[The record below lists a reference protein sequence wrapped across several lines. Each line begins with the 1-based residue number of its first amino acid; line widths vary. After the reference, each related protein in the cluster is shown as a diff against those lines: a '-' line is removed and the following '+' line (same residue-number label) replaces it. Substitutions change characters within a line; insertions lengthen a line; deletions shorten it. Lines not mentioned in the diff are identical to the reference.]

1 LAGAVRFV
9 FDGKVRTLS
18 DIDPNMTVLDWLR
31 EHERKTGTKE
41 GCAEGDC
48 GACTVV
54 LGELIDDGPK
64 GSKLHYRAVNACILF
79 VPVLDGKELVV
90 VEDLRGPDGA
100 LHPVQQALVDTH
112 GSQCGFCTPGFVMSL
127 FALYHGNSAP
137 NRAEINDAIA
147 GNLCRCTGYR
157 PIIDAG
163 LTMHGYA
170 KKDSF
175 DKRAKAT
182 VKLLKSIAR
191 EATLEL
197 EAPPLSNGR
206 RYFAPVSEDALADLV
221 VAHPKACLLA
231 GGTDVGL
238 WVTKQHRD
246 LDTLIYLGGVR
257 EMHAVRDS
265 EGEIEIGAAA
275 TYSDAIEAV
284 GGAYPDFTEL
294 FRRLGSVQIR
304 NAGTIGG
311 NIANASPIGDSAPGL
326 IALGASLVLR
336 KGGRMRELPLDE
348 FFVDY
353 RKTALQRGEYLSA
366 IRVPKPRAGR
376 HFHTYKISKRFDQDI
391 SAVCGGFC
399 VSVEGGW
406 VREARVAYGGMAA
419 TPKRAVA
426 CEAALEGGEWSAA
439 TVERAMRAL
448 EKDFTPMSDMRA
460 SAEYRMVVAKNLL
473 HRMYLDTATPAGPA
487 TPLHVLAYAR

>member
-1 LAGAVRFV
+1 MAGAVWFV
-9 FDGKVRTLS
+9 FQGKVRTLR

-54 LGELIDDGPK
+54 LGELANDGPMR
-64 GSKLHYRAVNACILF
+64 GTLRYRAVNACILF
-79 VPVLDGKELVV
+79 MPVLDGKELVV

-127 FALYHGNSAP
+127 FALYHSDPAP
-137 NRAEINDAIA
+137 GRAAINDAIA

-163 LTMHGYA
+163 LVMHGYGRT
-170 KKDSF
+170 DRF

-191 EATLEL
+191 DETLEL
-197 EAPPLSNGR
+197 EAPARSNGR

-221 VAHPKACLLA
+221 VAHPTACLLA

-257 EMHAVRDS
+257 DMTYVRES
-265 EGEIEIGAAA
+265 ETEIEIGAAA
-275 TYSDAIEAV
+275 SYSDAFEAV
-284 GGAYPDFTEL
+284 GGAYPDLAEL
-294 FRRLGSVQIR
+294 FRRLGSMQIR
-304 NAGTIGG
+304 NAGTVGG

-336 KGGRMRELPLDE
+336 RGGRVRELPLDE

-353 RKTALQRGEYLSA
+353 RKTALQQGEYLSA
-366 IRVPKPRAGR
+366 IRVPRPRSGR
-376 HFHTYKISKRFDQDI
+376 HFHTYKVSKRFDQDI
-391 SAVCGGFC
+391 SAVCGAYC
-399 VSVEGGW
+399 VSIEGGR
-406 VREARVAYGGMAA
+406 VREARIAYGGMAA
-419 TPKRAVA
+419 TSKRAVA
-426 CEAALEGGEWSAA
+426 CEAALEGGEWSAG
-439 TVERAMRAL
+439 TVAQAMRAL

-460 SAEYRMVVAKNLL
+460 SADYRMMVAKNLL
-473 HRMYLDTATPAGPA
+473 QRMYLETAVPARA
-487 TPLHVLAYAR
+487 AMPLQVLAYAR